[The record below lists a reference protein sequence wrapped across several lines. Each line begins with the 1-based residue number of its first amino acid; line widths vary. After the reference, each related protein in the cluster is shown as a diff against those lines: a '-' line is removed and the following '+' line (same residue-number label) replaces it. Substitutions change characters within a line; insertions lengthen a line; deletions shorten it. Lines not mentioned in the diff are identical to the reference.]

1 MYIADEIGSA
11 YENWESGD
19 CIFISSHTGS
29 GKTHFILKT
38 LLPFF
43 AEKDKK
49 ILYLVNRRILKEQL
63 EGELKN
69 VSSKYAENI
78 MIETYQTIETCIVNN
93 EDGDQTGRQNYGF
106 NGMKRYMEN
115 FCVVCDECHYFLA
128 DSNYNTNTALSFRF
142 VQEYFLSK
150 IRIFISATISDIKS
164 YIVQDTIK
172 RLYGR
177 TFYYSFSPNP
187 KYGEYEACEHM
198 FEYDLKEKY
207 ENIEPHILSDKS
219 MIVDIM
225 REMKGK
231 WLIFVDSI
239 NLGKQLEN
247 ELNMELKKETEEKLT
262 EEIYRQE
269 NMREEKGKRDV
280 QKIVKIIEGGSKVI
294 LLTSNYRKDEEADGE
309 VRKITKEQ
317 KQEAQVLISTSVMD
331 NGIRLKDI
339 ELRNVIL
346 FADTKVEFMQMLG
359 RKRMDEKPL
368 SLYIYRLNRDHF
380 VKRKRYVEILLEI
393 TRGYMKDFEKRFEK
407 KPTDKYGFW
416 YSQIDWDEY
425 NKLESKH
432 IKEQHISIMRDIA
445 RNRKR
450 YEYVSQLFNTYGGV
464 FYLNQ
469 LAVNHVEDLN
479 SYYQKVIDRF
489 DVEGENAFLR
499 EQLSWL
505 GIGKE
510 MADRI
515 INEELEETEV
525 RINGLFE
532 ELVEKSPIGEEDF
545 KKFKKNVK
553 DDLLRLLKNVE
564 EKDEEWDTVY
574 NSLRRND
581 RVISDNVMDY
591 LRCNC
596 NIPFIVKSNR
606 DTTYTVERFEEKSDN
621 KDKK

>member
-1 MYIADEIGSA
+1 MYISNEIGSA
-11 YENWESGD
+11 YEHWKGGD

-43 AEKDKK
+43 AENNMR
-49 ILYLVNRRILKEQL
+49 ILYLVNRHILKEQL
-63 EGELKN
+63 EGEIKN
-69 VSSKYAENI
+69 VSSEYAENI
-78 MIETYQTIETCIVNN
+78 MIETYQTIEACIVNN
-93 EDGDQTGRQNYGF
+93 EDSDQTGRQNYGF

-115 FCVVCDECHYFLA
+115 VCVVCDECHYFLA

-142 VQEYFLSK
+142 VQEKFLSK
-150 IRIFISATISDIKS
+150 IRIFISATISDIMS
-164 YIVQDTIK
+164 YIVQDTTK

-187 KYGEYEACEHM
+187 KYGEYVANEHM
-198 FEYDLKEKY
+198 FEYNLNEKY
-207 ENIEPHILSDKS
+207 ENIEPHILSDIS

-225 REMKGK
+225 RKNKGK

-239 NLGKQLEN
+239 NLGKQLEA
-247 ELNMELKKETEEKLT
+247 ELNMELKKEMEEKLA
-262 EEIYRQE
+262 EEIYQQE
-269 NMREEKGKRDV
+269 NMRKERGKRDV
-280 QKIVKIIEGGSKVI
+280 QKIVKIIEGRDKVK

-331 NGIRLKDI
+331 NGISLKDI

-346 FADTKVEFMQMLG
+346 FADTEVEFMQMLG

-380 VKRKRYVEILLEI
+380 VKRKRYVEKLLEI
-393 TRGYMKDFEKRFEK
+393 ARGYMKDFEERIVAEPK
-407 KPTDKYGFW
+407 DKYSFLH
-416 YSQIDWDEY
+416 SQIDWNEY
-425 NKLESKH
+425 DKLESKY

-450 YEYVSQLFNTYGGV
+450 YEYVSQLFSVYGGV
-464 FYLNQ
+464 FYLNK
-469 LAVNHVEDLN
+469 LAASHVEDLN

-532 ELVEKSPIGEEDF
+532 ELVEKSPIGGEDF
-545 KKFKKNVK
+545 KKFKENVK
-553 DDLLRLLKNVE
+553 GDLLRLLKNVE
-564 EKDEEWDTVY
+564 ERDEEWDTVY

-606 DTTYTVERFEEKSDN
+606 DATYTVKRSEEKSDN